1 MSLKKVLLLSLIG
14 LVVLALIF
22 TLIFVFV
29 LNKKGESKKE
39 KVEYFQFE
47 LDEMYTNIKK
57 SNNIMKINITVEYTD
72 DRLAAVLNKQ
82 KARITN
88 DILELLRNKTLE
100 ELSGKEGQ
108 RKARTDIKDKIV
120 EIVES
125 NNISNVYFTEF
136 IVQ

>member
-72 DRLAAVLNKQ
+72 DKLAAVLNKQ

-108 RKARTDIKDKIV
+108 RKARTDIKNKIV

-125 NNISNVYFTEF
+125 NNIANVYFTEF

>member
-72 DRLAAVLNKQ
+72 DKLAAVLNKQ

>member
-14 LVVLALIF
+14 LVILALIF
-22 TLIFVFV
+22 TLIFIFV

-72 DRLAAVLNKQ
+72 DKLAAVLNKQ

-108 RKARTDIKDKIV
+108 RKARTDIKNKIV
-120 EIVES
+120 EVVES